1 MKKILVSILS
11 DHLVPNY
18 LFIKEMQGQ
27 FNDLLFIGTPYT
39 EEKRIAAHL
48 EDALGMKEN
57 SVVKVIVESD
67 LYQKGLRILAQT
79 SFPREA
85 HYIVNLTGG
94 TKIMALMVYEF
105 FCKFDTSFYYV
116 PIGKNTY
123 GDIRNA
129 QIHSLQYR
137 ISLKEYF
144 TLYGL
149 QFECN
154 NTLLKDRETTFRL
167 FEKQKKCNFYLSSEI
182 VHSHQAVTAI
192 DKRYYSGTWFEEY
205 TYLRVKQELCLR
217 DQDIAMS
224 LKIFRNASE
233 QNDNE
238 VDVAFMF
245 ENTLYIIECKVS
257 MIGYGKEPQHTIEDY
272 LYKLA
277 AISKDFGLI
286 VRPYIF
292 TLHKMEKLSDSSRKN
307 INKRMRILGICNII
321 DGKKLLKKK
330 IDL

>member
-1 MKKILVSILS
+1 
-11 DHLVPNY
+11 
-18 LFIKEMQGQ
+18 
-27 FNDLLFIGTPYT
+27 
-39 EEKRIAAHL
+39 
-48 EDALGMKEN
+48 
-57 SVVKVIVESD
+57 
-67 LYQKGLRILAQT
+67 
-79 SFPREA
+79 
-85 HYIVNLTGG
+85 
-94 TKIMALMVYEF
+94 
-105 FCKFDTSFYYV
+105 
-116 PIGKNTY
+116 
-123 GDIRNA
+123 
-129 QIHSLQYR
+129 
-137 ISLKEYF
+137 
-144 TLYGL
+144 
-149 QFECN
+149 
-154 NTLLKDRETTFRL
+154 
-167 FEKQKKCNFYLSSEI
+167 
-182 VHSHQAVTAI
+182 
-192 DKRYYSGTWFEEY
+192 
-205 TYLRVKQELCLR
+205 
-217 DQDIAMS
+217 MS

>member
-1 MKKILVSILS
+1 M
-11 DHLVPNY
+11 
-18 LFIKEMQGQ
+18 
-27 FNDLLFIGTPYT
+27 
-39 EEKRIAAHL
+39 
-48 EDALGMKEN
+48 
-57 SVVKVIVESD
+57 
-67 LYQKGLRILAQT
+67 
-79 SFPREA
+79 
-85 HYIVNLTGG
+85 
-94 TKIMALMVYEF
+94 
-105 FCKFDTSFYYV
+105 
-116 PIGKNTY
+116 
-123 GDIRNA
+123 
-129 QIHSLQYR
+129 
-137 ISLKEYF
+137 
-144 TLYGL
+144 
-149 QFECN
+149 
-154 NTLLKDRETTFRL
+154 LKDRETTFRL

-205 TYLRVKQELCLR
+205 TYLRIKQELCLR

-321 DGKKLLKKK
+321 DGKKFLKKK